1 MSMLPP
7 VLEIY
12 VVWHPE
18 DKKGAEIAGEFV
30 EHFHGTAFTG
40 LIGGAIEVYVRS
52 KGWRSTEDAPRPI
65 PCEGAPLPNGIRQAE
80 FAAIVPLLGTEMA
93 AAIEAGAG
101 PWRGYIEGIVS
112 LQGESLAQVG
122 VFPCLLDEGAT
133 DGTVLGGLVETYQR
147 IAASPPEAD
156 GETEITLRCR
166 DLAQGIAQLLSDDE
180 DQRLTVFVSHTR
192 RGAPSGEE
200 GAAELIAMVRDV
212 IANTHLREF
221 FDASDL
227 QPGRD
232 WNTELRAKAATS
244 ALLALRTDLYPS
256 REWCQREV
264 LIAKREGMPVIM
276 MDALSL
282 GEERGSFLM
291 DHVPRVPVRKQEGRW
306 WKQDIYRALNL
317 LVDECLK
324 RVLWIRQR
332 ALSQERSEL
341 EITWWAPHAPE
352 PLTFVQWL
360 ERAKEAWTL
369 PADGSVVRVLHPDP
383 PIGADEKLV
392 LEQVLSLGRTN
403 CKLDIMTPRLLA
415 ARGG

>member
-1 MSMLPP
+1 MLSP

-12 VVWHPE
+12 IVWHPE
-18 DKKGAEIAGEFV
+18 DARGAGIAEGFV
-30 EHFHGTAFTG
+30 VHFHGTAFTG
-40 LIGGAIEVYVRS
+40 LIGGAIEVFVRS
-52 KGWRSTEDAPRPI
+52 EGWESAEDAPRPI

-80 FAAIVPLLGTEMA
+80 FTVIVPLMGTEMA
-93 AAIEAGAG
+93 AAIEAGPG
-101 PWRGYIEGIVS
+101 PWRDYIEGIS
-112 LQGESLAQVG
+112 GLQKERPAQVG
-122 VFPCLLDEGAT
+122 VFPCLLDKGAA
-133 DGTVLGGLVETYQR
+133 DNTVLGGLLAPYQR

-166 DLAQGIAQLLSDDE
+166 DLAQGIAQLLSEGE
-180 DQRLTVFVSHTR
+180 DQRLTVFISHTT
-192 RGAPSGEE
+192 RGAPGGEE
-200 GAAELIAMVRDV
+200 DAAVLIAMVRDV

-232 WNTELRAKAATS
+232 WDAELRAKAATS

-264 LIAKREGMPVIM
+264 LIAKREGMPLII
-276 MDALSL
+276 MDALGL

-306 WKQDIYRALNL
+306 RKQDIYRALNL

-324 RVLWIRQR
+324 RVLWIRQQ
-332 ALSQERSEL
+332 ALSQDRPEL

-352 PLTFVQWL
+352 PLTLVQWL
-360 ERAKEAWTL
+360 ERAKEAGTVT
-369 PADGSVVRVLHPDP
+369 ADGTVVRVLHPDP
-383 PIGADEKLV
+383 PLGTDEKLV
-392 LEQVLSLGRTN
+392 LEQVLSLGCAN